1 MKKSWGTFTN
11 KFKLT
16 KILPALVLAATV
28 LVTGCGTPVPDEV
41 TISLDGKEFK
51 EPAAEI
57 YEGQLMVPASFIQQA
72 LGKRVEWEKETDKKG
87 EEEKEKAK
95 AVHYSGKV
103 GVLMYHDIMEKPDRD
118 DILSTQQFKQQ
129 MELLRKEG
137 FVPISMDNY
146 LDFIGKGKP
155 VPDNAVLITFDDGY
169 ESFYQLAYPI
179 LKEYKYPAANFIIVS
194 SIDKPAASGRP
205 KLTWD
210 QMREMA
216 QHDIGFYNHTYDMH
230 RYGDTDGKGRKKP
243 VTTRNLYLPDEK
255 RVETEDEYKQRVKD
269 DLIRAEARLK
279 EELGNTRSAVALP
292 YGAYNDKL
300 LAVLDSI
307 GVEASF
313 MVKEGR
319 NGIGDRNGFRINGG
333 RSDQSPEA
341 VIAKLKGQDPTKR
354 KLVTGE
360 GAKLKIDG
368 EAVQFSKMLTG
379 VATED
384 ILVPLREIC
393 KKYEIKVDWNHK
405 KKRAVMT
412 TSQAADAGGK
422 E

>member
-1 MKKSWGTFTN
+1 MKKSWGIFTN
-11 KFKLT
+11 KFKRT
-16 KILPALVLAATV
+16 KMLPALVLAATV

-41 TISLDGKEFK
+41 TILLDGKEFR
-51 EPAAEI
+51 EPAAQI
-57 YEGQLMVPASFIQQA
+57 HEGQLMVPASFIQQA
-72 LGKRVEWEKETDKKG
+72 LGKRVEWEKETDQKG
-87 EEEKEKAK
+87 GKEKTK
-95 AVHYSGKV
+95 AVHYSGQV
-103 GVLMYHDIMEKPDRD
+103 GVLMYHDIMEQPDRD

-137 FVPISMDNY
+137 FVPISMEEY

-169 ESFYQLAYPI
+169 ESFYKLAYPI

-194 SIDKPAASGRP
+194 TIDKPAASGRP
-205 KLTWD
+205 KLTWE
-210 QMREMA
+210 QMREMT
-216 QHDIGFYNHTYDMH
+216 QHDVGFYNHTYDMH
-230 RYGDTDGKGRKKP
+230 RYGDTDGKGRMKP
-243 VTTRNLYLPDEK
+243 VTTRQLYLQDKK
-255 RVETEDEYKQRVKD
+255 RIETEEEYKQRVKD

-307 GVEASF
+307 GVEALF

-319 NGIGDRNGFRINGG
+319 NGSGDRNGFRINGG

-341 VIAKLKGQDPTKR
+341 VMAKLKGQDPTKR
-354 KLVTGE
+354 KMVTGE
-360 GAKLKIDG
+360 AAKLKIDG

-379 VATED
+379 VATGD
-384 ILVPLREIC
+384 VLVPLREIC
-393 KKYEIKVDWNHK
+393 QKYEIKVDWNHK